1 MSTRAT
7 GLNTSV
13 LTLGAAVAC
22 LETFS
27 QETFSPE
34 TTSPAYAAPTSHLV
48 GDRGFMRQSHV
59 NNCIQWKTR
68 GVPMT

>member
-22 LETFS
+22 PETVS
-27 QETFSPE
+27 LE

>member
-1 MSTRAT
+1 MTARVAD
-7 GLNTSV
+7 LNTSV

-22 LETFS
+22 PETLS
-27 QETFSPE
+27 LE
-34 TTSPAYAAPTSHLV
+34 TTSPAYAAPTSHLAT
-48 GDRGFMRQSHV
+48 DRGFMRQSHV